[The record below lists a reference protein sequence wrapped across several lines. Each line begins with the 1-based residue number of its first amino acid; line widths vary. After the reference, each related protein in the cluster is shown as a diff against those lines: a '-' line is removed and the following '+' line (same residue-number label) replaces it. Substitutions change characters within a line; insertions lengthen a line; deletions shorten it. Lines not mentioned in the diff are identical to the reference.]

1 MTTLLDI
8 LNRIADRLDDIANRL
23 DGNATTPKNSQTFD
37 EFAQHYFD
45 TYRKRKVKPET
56 LRADTY
62 RYKAHICPVIGEI
75 PLHEL
80 TPDDVQKVVDG
91 LHERQ
96 KTAHEVFTLINVVCK
111 MAIKHHIITQNP
123 CDVVLLPYY
132 EKQHGKALSRDE
144 ERRLL
149 TATADTEYQAVFA
162 VALYTGL
169 RPNEYASAL
178 LDGAFV
184 TARNSKQKDGKE
196 HYKRIPIC
204 PKLAPYLTDT
214 VRLPYIPL
222 KRLRNVMRK
231 YLPTHKLYDLRT
243 TFYTRCQE
251 CGVTDLAR
259 KLFVGHSLGTL
270 ADTYTDVSDDY
281 LIAEAQKI
289 NY

>member
-1 MTTLLDI
+1 MTLLDT
-8 LNRIADRLDDIANRL
+8 LNRIADKLDEIADKL
-23 DGNATTPKNSQTFD
+23 DGKATNTQSSQSFD
-37 EFAQHYFD
+37 EFARYYFD
-45 TYRKRKVKPET
+45 TYRKRKVTPYTFRKDIE
-56 LRADTY
+56 
-62 RYKAHICPVIGEI
+62 RYNAHICPTIGET
-75 PLHEL
+75 PLMAL
-80 TPDDVQKVVDG
+80 TPDQVQKLADS
-91 LHERQ
+91 LENRP
-96 KTAHEVFTLINVVCK
+96 KTAHEVFTLVNVVCK

-123 CDVVLLPYY
+123 CDVVLLPDY
-132 EKQHGKALSRDE
+132 EKQHGKALTRDD

-149 TATADTEYQAVFA
+149 TATADTEYQTVFA

-169 RPNEYASAL
+169 RPNEYATAR

-184 TARNSKQKDGKE
+184 TARNSKQKDGKV

-214 VRLPYIPL
+214 TRIPYIPL
-222 KRLRNVMRK
+222 KRLRYIMRK

-251 CGVTDLAR
+251 CGVSDLAR
-259 KLFVGHSLGTL
+259 KLFVGHSLGQL

-281 LIAEAQKI
+281 LIAEAQKL